1 MVQKKR
7 SKRLAATRLKRK
19 RATATAEARKDSL
32 EGLRDAL
39 DLTLTR
45 VIEDDMG
52 VDEARAVLRYLE
64 EELDGFEK
72 RTRPAKTSAHK
83 VRRRTTAASKSRRTG
98 GR

>member
-1 MVQKKR
+1 MTKKKR
-7 SKRLAATRLKRK
+7 SKGRRKAAVDS
-19 RATATAEARKDSL
+19 ASKDSL

-64 EELDGFEK
+64 EELEGFEK
-72 RTRPAKTSAHK
+72 RTRPEKTPARK
-83 VRRRTTAASKSRRTG
+83 VRRRTTAARKSKRTG
-98 GR
+98 ER